1 MAARPAPV
9 LRKNP
14 FRVYFRSEY
23 GPGRLDYP
31 LIPSTGVES
40 FDSFILRAGYNDSWI
55 HWDDMER
62 YVAVYISDQ
71 LGRDVHSDMGFVASH
86 GIYAELFLNG
96 EYWGLYNLC
105 ERIEGE
111 FLTSYYGFDDWDIIS
126 DDELKEGDWTE
137 WNRLHNFIN
146 RSDLSN
152 PDNYQTFQ
160 EMVDLKQI
168 TSYYILNIWVQ
179 NHDWPHHNWYAARER
194 HPQGRWKLIVWDIED
209 SFGSGASRGSYN
221 MNTFANAQGNNSIGN
236 LFRALLK
243 NPEYQIY
250 FANELERYLS
260 GPLSEEHLLK
270 RLDEHADIVR
280 ATMPKEALRWNP
292 TKSID
297 DWENAL
303 EIARTFIRNRTA
315 YVRQHVYRVIDVS
328 TPTPTPAISEA
339 TPTPGPP
346 TPTSTPLPA
355 GSVIGIF
362 DNHADIGSVLADGDA
377 FYEEENRQYTV
388 IGSGADVWD
397 QSDGFHFL
405 YKEVSDDFVL
415 EVKIDG
421 ENFGTSDWA
430 KLMIMVRQSLDHDAA
445 HYAARFQESNFQASS
460 QWRTTKG
467 ASAGSTPSGDRI
479 SSLQHDNR
487 LRLARKG
494 DRFETYY
501 FNVNNNQWT
510 LLDSLTVPLTDPIY
524 AGFAVTSHDD
534 GNLAKGYFTQVQFE
548 GATVSIPQW
557 RMY

>member
-1 MAARPAPV
+1 MALPPTEASDLYKTAIQIEESASIRAIAFRPGYESSEIVTQTYLIRDSITLPIISLVTDPPNLWDSKTGIYANATSHGFAWERPV
-9 LRKNP
+9 TMEYFDIDGQKKFDVNAGLRIHGGASRTRSEKKS

-146 RSDLSN
+146 HSDLSN

-221 MNTFANAQGNNSIGN
+221 MNTFANAQGSNSIGN
-236 LFRALLK
+236 LFRACSRIRSIK
-243 NPEYQIY
+243 
-250 FANELERYLS
+250 S
-260 GPLSEEHLLK
+260 
-270 RLDEHADIVR
+270 
-280 ATMPKEALRWNP
+280 TLRMNWN
-292 TKSID
+292 
-297 DWENAL
+297 
-303 EIARTFIRNRTA
+303 
-315 YVRQHVYRVIDVS
+315 
-328 TPTPTPAISEA
+328 AI
-339 TPTPGPP
+339 
-346 TPTSTPLPA
+346 
-355 GSVIGIF
+355 
-362 DNHADIGSVLADGDA
+362 
-377 FYEEENRQYTV
+377 
-388 IGSGADVWD
+388 
-397 QSDGFHFL
+397 
-405 YKEVSDDFVL
+405 
-415 EVKIDG
+415 
-421 ENFGTSDWA
+421 
-430 KLMIMVRQSLDHDAA
+430 
-445 HYAARFQESNFQASS
+445 
-460 QWRTTKG
+460 
-467 ASAGSTPSGDRI
+467 
-479 SSLQHDNR
+479 
-487 LRLARKG
+487 
-494 DRFETYY
+494 
-501 FNVNNNQWT
+501 
-510 LLDSLTVPLTDPIY
+510 
-524 AGFAVTSHDD
+524 
-534 GNLAKGYFTQVQFE
+534 
-548 GATVSIPQW
+548 
-557 RMY
+557 